1 MGRGRLAGNGQP
13 RARLQRRFGDRR
25 PVGALGT
32 PHAPPPTPH
41 ERRRALPFTAA
52 HNPSLARARWRSS
65 ISRSIAEPV
74 VRRAG
79 GFERHYKSFCL
90 LDRTLFLTRQLARL
104 AQNLQLWRRGRLSER
119 CKISGAEDGRAC
131 VYAQLGGALRI
142 LQNARSRARAPW
154 PSEDFRPD
162 PYGCSPVRSSLTVAG
177 LAFDILREPADDQGL
192 YPRVRLKLHKMSC
205 GAPRVAAARTSAVAH
220 WWGAGSAPPRDLSHW
235 PRPCGVWGVGS
246 GQSDAGPACTCHELS
261 RTRLVASAELKKTA
275 NFHLSPILGLPT
287 QCGRAS
293 QRVHVSSV
301 QRSRIASRPRA
312 CGHRPVVQNE

>member
-1 MGRGRLAGNGQP
+1 MRPHALRLLKGVQP
-13 RARLQRRFGDRR
+13 IFGDRWR
-25 PVGALGT
+25 IIFSVSRSVSRSLL
-32 PHAPPPTPH
+32 
-41 ERRRALPFTAA
+41 RRAPAA

-131 VYAQLGGALRI
+131 GAAPLGGALRM
-142 LQNARSRARAPW
+142 LQNARSRARAPR
-154 PSEDFRPD
+154 PSEDFRAD
-162 PYGCSPVRSSLTVAG
+162 PYGCSLVRSSLTVAG
-177 LAFDILREPADDQGL
+177 LAFDILREPAADQGL
-192 YPRVRLKLHKMSC
+192 YPRVRLKLHKMPC
-205 GAPRVAAARTSAVAH
+205 GAPRAAAARRSAVAH
-220 WWGAGSAPPRDLSHW
+220 WWGACSAPPRDLSDG

-261 RTRLVASAELKKTA
+261 RTRLVASAELKTA
-275 NFHLSPILGLPT
+275 ANVHPSAILGLPP
-287 QCGRAS
+287 QCVRELKVKAEENRKSRCCCFS
-293 QRVHVSSV
+293 Q
-301 QRSRIASRPRA
+301 
-312 CGHRPVVQNE
+312 